1 MRVLMISP
9 RLESGGLQR
18 YLIAVARGLV
28 ERGHEVVVAYGGEGS
43 AQERWLEERSIGV
56 ECVARSILD
65 ARVVPQWILGVRRLL
80 RKHPCDVVYA
90 HSLTAGGVAALA
102 APRTPRIV
110 TLHGA
115 LAGRERRD
123 ARLARL
129 LPARLVAASKALA
142 LQFQSFQPRLRIDVI
157 YSGIDVAAFE
167 QLSKEQ
173 APALPAGRPRFV
185 CVARHDPPK
194 GVDLAIEAFAAIESD
209 FPAATLVLVG
219 DGPASV
225 TYKARA
231 RELGLESRIVFTG
244 DLVNPAPAIAG
255 ADVAVLASRQEGG
268 VPLAVLEA
276 LALAVPVVA
285 TTVGGV
291 PEIIESGVNGE
302 LVPSEDVGAL
312 ASALAIVGADLERA
326 RALGAAGRQ
335 LVQRE
340 FSIERMVDR
349 YEAVL
354 EEVAAR
360 R

>member
-28 ERGHEVVVAYGGEGS
+28 ERGHSVVVAYGGEGS
-43 AQERWLEERSIGV
+43 AQERWLEERSIQV

-90 HSLTAGGVAALA
+90 HSLTAGGVAAIA

-115 LAGRERRD
+115 LGGRERRD

-129 LPARLVAASKALA
+129 VPARLIAASKALA
-142 LQFQSFQPRLRIDVI
+142 LQFQSFQPRLQIDVI
-157 YSGIDVAAFE
+157 YSGIDAAMFE
-167 QLSKEQ
+167 RLGREQ

-185 CVARHDPPK
+185 CIARHDPPK
-194 GVDLAIEAFAAIESD
+194 GVDLVVEAFAAIESEL
-209 FPAATLVLVG
+209 PTATLVLVG
-219 DGPASV
+219 DGPASDA
-225 TYKARA
+225 YKARA
-231 RELGLESRIVFTG
+231 RALGLESRIFFTG
-244 DLVNPAPAIAG
+244 DLANPAPVIAG
-255 ADVAVLASRQEGG
+255 ADLAVLASRQEGG

-276 LALAVPVVA
+276 LALGVPVVA
-285 TTVGGV
+285 TAVGGV

-302 LVPSEDVGAL
+302 LVSSEDVGAL
-312 ASALAIVGADLERA
+312 ASALSSVAADSDRA
-326 RALGAAGRQ
+326 RAMGAAGRQ
-335 LVQRE
+335 LVERD
-340 FSIERMVDR
+340 FSVDHMVDR

-354 EEVAAR
+354 EDVAGR